1 MKSYEEWLYKA
12 EQDLKSAKLLLANK
26 LTSPAIYH
34 TQQCAEKALKAF
46 LAYKNMIVPKS
57 HNLDELCL
65 KCCELDQVFDT
76 IYMNAIDLNGFDV
89 RFRYPGTVLD
99 PSVKDVQ
106 NAIIDSELIFDF
118 VKSKCI

>member
-1 MKSYEEWLYKA
+1 MKSYEEWVYKA

-34 TQQCAEKALKAF
+34 TQQCGEKALKAF
-46 LAYKNMIVPKS
+46 LAFKNMIVPKS

-65 KCCELDQVFDT
+65 KCCELEESFNT

-106 NAIIDSELIFDF
+106 NAIIDSEIIFNF

>member
-1 MKSYEEWLYKA
+1 M
-12 EQDLKSAKLLLANK
+12 
-26 LTSPAIYH
+26 T
-34 TQQCAEKALKAF
+34 
-46 LAYKNMIVPKS
+46 
-57 HNLDELCL
+57 
-65 KCCELDQVFDT
+65 DT

-106 NAIIDSELIFDF
+106 NAIIDSEIIFNF